1 MVISNRCRGR
11 SLLGHLRQKNI
22 DVKIDY
28 TFDKSTLYWS
38 GTLTVYGTTYKTRNK
53 KSKGD
58 VEDHLFFDAESFIY
72 SNLSYVKGFTP
83 LCDSAQKQKQ

>member
-22 DVKIDY
+22 DVKIDF
-28 TFDKSTLYWS
+28 TFDKSKLLWS
-38 GTLTVYGTTYKTRNK
+38 GTLTVYGTTYKTTGK
-53 KSKGD
+53 KTKNEIVD
-58 VEDHLFFDAESFIY
+58 QLLYDAESFIY
-72 SNLSYVKGFTP
+72 SNLSYVKGFSP